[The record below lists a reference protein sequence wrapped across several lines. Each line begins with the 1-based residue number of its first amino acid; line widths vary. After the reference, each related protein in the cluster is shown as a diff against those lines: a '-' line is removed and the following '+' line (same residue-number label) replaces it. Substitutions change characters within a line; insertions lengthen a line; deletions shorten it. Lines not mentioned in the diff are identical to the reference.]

1 MPDRVVARTGCRIDL
16 AGGTL
21 DIWPLGLLHEGA
33 RTVNLAI
40 DVPVEVELRRRDS
53 GYAVQIGEADYRTDT
68 LDEMR
73 HGADTALFA
82 VIARE
87 IDLGPVEAR
96 LASASPRGGGLGA
109 SSAIGA
115 ALIAAAERLDG
126 VPERSPL
133 ERAHLGRDLEAR
145 LMGFPT
151 GVQDHLPPQI
161 GGALEIVYQP
171 GGELVRR
178 LDVDLDR
185 LGDSLT
191 IVYTGRSHFSGQTN
205 WQVISRRLGGDPL
218 TVELFSRICE
228 VAVAMVPALEA
239 GDLETVGGLV
249 GEEWSARR
257 QLAKGVS
264 TPEIETILEAAR
276 RAGSWGGKAGGA
288 GGGGCVA
295 IVHPPG
301 RRRAVRRAVAEAG
314 GTVLSAPPT
323 GAGLRVETP

>member
-1 MPDRVVARTGCRIDL
+1 MSDRVVARTGCRIDL

-21 DIWPLGLLHEGA
+21 DIWPLGVLHEGA

-40 DVPVEVELRRRDS
+40 DVPVEVGMERRDR
-53 GYAVQIGEADYRTDT
+53 GYVVRIGEAEYRADT
-68 LDEMR
+68 LDELLD
-73 HGADTALFA
+73 GADTALFA

-87 IDLGPVEAR
+87 VGLGPVEVR

-133 ERAHLGRDLEAR
+133 QRAHLARDLEAR

-151 GVQDHLPPQI
+151 GVQDHLPPQL

-171 GGELVRR
+171 GRELVRR
-178 LDVDLDR
+178 LDVDLEA
-185 LGDSLT
+185 LADSLT
-191 IVYTGRSHFSGQTN
+191 IAYTGRSHFSGETN
-205 WQVISRRLGGDPL
+205 WQVICRRLGGDPL

-249 GEEWSARR
+249 DEEWAARR
-257 QLAKGVS
+257 QLARGVS

-276 RAGSWGGKAGGA
+276 GAGSWGGKAGGA

-295 IVHPPG
+295 ILHPSES
-301 RRRAVRRAVAEAG
+301 RRAVRRAVAAAG
-314 GTVLSAPPT
+314 GTILSAPPT
-323 GAGLRVETP
+323 AAGLRVEAT